1 MLYLS
6 FSSVIDQSLRK
17 FRRAGHALS
26 YLSMKTDIPFRR
38 INSLNARRTVK
49 LAKQLGWD
57 PAVNWRDYP
66 CKWHLRPAHRQDTCL
81 CETRCPNT
89 PLPKVNEN
97 GTINE

>member
-17 FRRAGHALS
+17 FRHAGHALS
-26 YLSMKTDIPFRR
+26 YLAMKTDIPFRR

-49 LAKQLGWD
+49 LAKQLGWNPD
-57 PAVNWRDYP
+57 INWRDYP

-81 CETRCPNT
+81 CETGCH
-89 PLPKVNEN
+89 NEEPGHGAEKN
-97 GTINE
+97 